1 MRLRKIFEV
10 KTMNRIIAILSL
22 IVVMALPAHPAF
34 AQSTPDSV
42 IEKYLTPVRAND
54 YEKAYTFISKSDTTI
69 IEWLEQL
76 RYIKQIAPP
85 QLTELIN
92 LAHSASKQEIV
103 KTTIEGDTAVV
114 EIHSTVPDMQET
126 LKITSNVD
134 EIKYIL
140 NYGTLPMRE
149 KEGFFE
155 LIVEEGLWK
164 ISMMRGVTAD
174 QASEIASDLAE
185 RILGKEEA
193 AELSRKIREFR
204 YKPAEGV

>member
-1 MRLRKIFEV
+1 
-10 KTMNRIIAILSL
+10 MNRITAVLL
-22 IVVMALPAHPAF
+22 FVVIMAFTTITASS
-34 AQSTPDSV
+34 QNSPDMV
-42 IEKYLTPVRAND
+42 VEEYLKAVRAND

-85 QLTELIN
+85 QLITLID

-103 KTTIEGDTAVV
+103 KTTVEGDRAVV
-114 EIHSTVPDMQET
+114 EIHSMVPDMEET
-126 LKITSNVD
+126 FKITNRVE

-140 NYGTLPMRE
+140 DYGTLPMRE
-149 KEGFFE
+149 KAGIFE

-174 QASEIASDLAE
+174 QAAEIATDLAE
-185 RILGKEEA
+185 QILGKEEA
-193 AELSRKIREFR
+193 EKLTRKIKEFSRKPV
-204 YKPAEGV
+204 KSAL